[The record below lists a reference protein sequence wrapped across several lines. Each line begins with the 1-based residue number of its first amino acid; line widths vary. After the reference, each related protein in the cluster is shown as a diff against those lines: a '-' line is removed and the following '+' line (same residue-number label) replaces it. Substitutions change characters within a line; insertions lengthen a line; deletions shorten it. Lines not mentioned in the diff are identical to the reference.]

1 MIPPKFIRLTET
13 TEFYTDEK
21 CYIRELIN
29 QPNDPDLSIAVAR
42 VEPGVTT
49 VRHKL
54 HGTAERYYIL
64 SGTGLMEVDNLR
76 PREVNPGDLVLIP
89 QESTQRITNTGDSDL
104 IFLCICTPGFR
115 GENYLTA

>member
-1 MIPPKFIRLTET
+1 MILPKFIRLTES
-13 TEFYTDEK
+13 TEFYIDEK

-54 HGTAERYYIL
+54 HGTTERYYIL
-64 SGTGLMEVDNLR
+64 SGSGMMEVDNLQ
-76 PREVNPGDLVLIP
+76 PREVTPGDLVLIP
-89 QESTQRITNTGDSDL
+89 RESTQRITNTGDGNL

-115 GENYLTA
+115 GENYSPV